1 MENMTTVRI
10 RHFSDPGCPFAFSAE
25 PRLRRL
31 EWLYGDQL
39 AWESVMVVLS
49 ERPEDYIEKGFTPEM
64 QAAGM
69 RKLADAHGMPIDW
82 RERERMPA
90 TVAACRDVV
99 AARLHAP
106 EAEAAF
112 MRRVRVLGMAGGL
125 LDDPELL
132 GRAAREAGLDP
143 AAVEEWRD
151 DPAVKAALEADKG
164 AARSPA
170 PGALALDH
178 KLAPAGDG
186 RRYTCPSL
194 ELSVDGDLV
203 AVPGFQPTE
212 AYELAIA
219 HLAPGLDRRADPE
232 SVSEVLAWAGFPLAT
247 AEVAAVC
254 DAPIADV
261 RAELAR
267 GATFEPVG
275 GDGYWSLSAA

>member
-1 MENMTTVRI
+1 MTTVRI
-10 RHFSDPGCPFAFSAE
+10 RHFTDPGCPFAFSAE
-25 PRLRRL
+25 PRMRRL
-31 EWLYGDQL
+31 EWLYGGQL
-39 AWESVMVVLS
+39 EWESVMVVLS
-49 ERPEDYIEKGFTPEM
+49 ERPEDYEEKGFTPEM

-69 RKLADAHGMPIDW
+69 RKLANAHGMPMDW

-132 GRAAREAGLDP
+132 GRAAQEAGLDP
-143 AAVEEWRD
+143 AAVEGWRE
-151 DPAVKAALEADKG
+151 DPAVEAALDADKG

-194 ELSVDGDLV
+194 ELSVNGDLV

-219 HLAPGLDRRADPE
+219 HVAPGLDRRAGPE
-232 SVSEVLAWAGFPLAT
+232 SVSEVLAWDGFPLAT

-254 DAPIADV
+254 GAAVADV

-267 GATFEPVG
+267 SATFEPVG